1 MGNKSKFLIAENPM
15 VDDGRVFIVH
25 TQSPLILAECF
36 HCGADGDYTA
46 DAVNELKRR
55 FEVGGGLEY
64 SPSEYVVVGALWIE
78 PHATDNPQR
87 DADKLA
93 GIMRRMADWYEAY
106 LIWEDA
112 QADLPEGDGE

>member
-25 TQSPLILAECF
+25 AQSPIILAECF
-36 HCGADGDYTA
+36 HFDPADEDEQMKATSA
-46 DAVNELKRR
+46 
-55 FEVGGGLEY
+55 FEVASALDYDHEY
-64 SPSEYVVVGALWIE
+64 IVIGALWVE

-112 QADLPEGDGE
+112 HADLPEGDDE